1 MQRQGRLSGAHSVWA
16 IAGQGRVRIAG
27 STRKRGFR
35 LLICLIQADLETED
49 GGHGAYG
56 GLHAFVAVEDAAR
69 VEFVFGEGSFFQ
81 ADEAHFLFTAF
92 FGEDF
97 DLEIAACDVE
107 AQGAVFQ
114 EDAGG
119 TGKAGAVS
127 CVGEFYVGFGQRNDD
142 SFVMFIFSYEGMEFA

>member
-1 MQRQGRLSGAHSVWA
+1 MGPMAACMRSSPLRMRPGWNLSSEKVPSSRRMRL
-16 IAGQGRVRIAG
+16 
-27 STRKRGFR
+27 T
-35 LLICLIQADLETED
+35 
-49 GGHGAYG
+49 
-56 GLHAFVAVEDAAR
+56 
-69 VEFVFGEGSFFQ
+69 FF
-81 ADEAHFLFTAF
+81 FTAF

-114 EDAGG
+114 EEAGG

>member
-1 MQRQGRLSGAHSVWA
+1 MQRQGRLSGAHSAWA
-16 IAGQGRVRIAG
+16 MAGQGRVRLAG
-27 STRKRGFR
+27 SHGKGASGYY
-35 LLICLIQADLETED
+35 ICLIQADLETED

-56 GLHAFVAVEDAAR
+56 LHAFVAVEDAAG

-81 ADEAHFLFTAF
+81 ADEAHFFFTAF

-114 EDAGG
+114 EEAGG

-127 CVGEFYVGFGQRNDD
+127 CVSEFYVGFGQRNDD